1 MAKELQV
8 YFETKVLEFLKSCQ
22 AEDGPLYGTRR
33 TLGRLAEAVSSVS
46 RIRSSSLSTDASS
59 SVRINGLS
67 TSTEDMSSNDEV
79 ESRDI
84 PSDYEEWDDVGGASS
99 RIGRGVTTRSR
110 SQRKRHLEDSENVS
124 SVQQRGIVTRSAS
137 KRIRVRNLSYDDEDK
152 FEEEGDEEPVT
163 SCVVTRTGRVV
174 KPTVKY

>member
-84 PSDYEEWDDVGGASS
+84 PSDYEEWDDVGEVSLRA
-99 RIGRGVTTRSR
+99 GRGVTTRSR
-110 SQRKRHLEDSENVS
+110 SQRKRHLEDSESV

-163 SCVVTRTGRVV
+163 PCVVTRTGRVV